1 MALAWGGLAA
11 PRATFCKPMNE
22 NLLIYASFLFE
33 AVFWLGAYALILY
46 HAFKEK
52 TYGVPVVAMCGNIAW
67 EFIFG
72 LNRFPACPVYW
83 ADCSPVLMTTLTL
96 MAALMDAVIL
106 FTVLYFGR
114 HQFKGPFWLRYF
126 IPLTLAGV
134 AFSFVL
140 QHSLMGGLY
149 TPNYYGAAVN
159 GSIPEFLQIG
169 LQGGMF
175 TGWALVLLMGIL
187 FIRWLG
193 VREGL
198 EGQSFYIAVCMFLGN
213 LGAYFFL
220 LTAAKTIPP
229 SVGWLIGAGLLV
241 NLIYIGMVYQR
252 GRTLGLNPWRH
263 L

>member
-83 ADCSPVLMTTLTL
+83 ADCSPTLMTTLTL

-175 TGWALVLLMGIL
+175 TGWALGGLW
-187 FIRWLG
+187 RPNER
-193 VREGL
+193 REGHFAAFARL
-198 EGQSFYIAVCMFLGN
+198 QDGDIDG
-213 LGAYFFL
+213 FL
-220 LTAAKTIPP
+220 LVTDKFPVTQLAFVA
-229 SVGWLIGAGLLV
+229 
-241 NLIYIGMVYQR
+241 R
-252 GRTLGLNPWRH
+252 
-263 L
+263 